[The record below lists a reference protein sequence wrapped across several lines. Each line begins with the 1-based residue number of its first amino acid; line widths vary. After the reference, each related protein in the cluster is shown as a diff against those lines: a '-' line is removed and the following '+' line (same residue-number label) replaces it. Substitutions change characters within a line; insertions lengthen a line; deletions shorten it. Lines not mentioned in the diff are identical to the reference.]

1 MKIVYFY
8 QLFSTPKGAWGT
20 RVYEFTRQWVEQG
33 HEVTVV
39 SSIYSKSD
47 LKATKL
53 IEDQYFDGIH
63 VKVLNVLLD
72 NKQSFYKRIWSFLK
86 YSLLSSYYALT
97 LKADIVIAS
106 SGPLTVGIPGLIA
119 RYIRGRKLVFEVR
132 DLWPSGAIEFGFI
145 KNPLLKK
152 MCYWFEK
159 QCYSAA
165 SYIVT
170 LSPGMTQDII
180 KRVGVNV
187 NKIDDV
193 TNAANIQLF
202 STPAPFPNS
211 VVEPYQ
217 YAIHTGNIGMVNN
230 AYWLYNAA
238 KALKDMGRSDIVILM
253 IGEGQQREELEEK
266 AKTEGVTNFICL
278 GLMPKKDLIGYLQ
291 KSLVSISSTRES
303 LVLDTCSPNKFYES
317 LAAGVPIIQNTR
329 GWIKEFMVEHEVGF
343 TLDPN
348 DPKELAETL
357 IWMKDNPGQVQH
369 MGTNALNVATRFF
382 DKDYLADKM
391 LKILEEVHASK

>member
-20 RVYEFTRQWVEQG
+20 RVYEFTRKWVEQG

-53 IEDQYFDGIH
+53 IEDQYFDGVH

-72 NKQSFYKRIWSFLK
+72 NKQSFYERVWSFLK
-86 YSLLSSYYALT
+86 YSFLSSYYALT
-97 LKADIVIAS
+97 LKADVVIAS

-152 MCYWFEK
+152 MCYWFEG
-159 QCYSAA
+159 QCYKAA

-170 LSPGMTQDII
+170 LSPGMTQDIV
-180 KRVGVNV
+180 RRYDVD
-187 NKIDDV
+187 KIDDV

-217 YAIHTGNIGMVNN
+217 YAIYTGNIGMVNN
-230 AYWLYNAA
+230 SYWLYEAA
-238 KALKDMGRSDIVILM
+238 KVLKDMGRPDIVILL

-266 AKTEGVTNFICL
+266 AKQEGITNFIRL
-278 GLMPKKDLIGYLQ
+278 DLMPKKDLVGYLQ
-291 KSLVSISSTRES
+291 KAFVSLVAFKGSP
-303 LVLDTCSPNKFYES
+303 VLDTCSPNKFFES
-317 LAAGVPIIQNTR
+317 LAAGIPVIQNTQ
-329 GWIKEFMVEHEVGF
+329 GWMKDFLVEHNVGF
-343 TLDPN
+343 TLNPN
-348 DPKELAETL
+348 DPEELAKTL
-357 IWMKDNPGQVQH
+357 IWMKDNPNEVQY
-369 MGTNALNVATRFF
+369 MGVNASDVATRFF
-382 DKDYLADKM
+382 DKDFLADKM
-391 LKILEEVHASK
+391 LGILEEVYQSK

>member
-20 RVYEFTRQWVEQG
+20 RVYEFTRKWVEQG

-53 IEDQYFDGIH
+53 IEDQYFDGVH

-72 NKQSFYKRIWSFLK
+72 NKQSFYERVWSFLK
-86 YSLLSSYYALT
+86 YGFLSSYYALT

-152 MCYWFEK
+152 MCYWFEG
-159 QCYSAA
+159 QCYKAA

-170 LSPGMTQDII
+170 LSPGMTQDIV
-180 KRVGVNV
+180 RRYDVD
-187 NKIDDV
+187 KIDDV

-217 YAIHTGNIGMVNN
+217 YAIYTGNIGMVNN
-230 AYWLYNAA
+230 SYWLYEAA
-238 KALKDMGRSDIVILM
+238 KVLKDMGRPDIVILL

-266 AKTEGVTNFICL
+266 AKQEGITNFIRL
-278 GLMPKKDLIGYLQ
+278 DLMPKKDLVGYLQ
-291 KSLVSISSTRES
+291 KAFVSLVAFKGSP
-303 LVLDTCSPNKFYES
+303 VLDTCSPNKFFES
-317 LAAGVPIIQNTR
+317 LAAGIPVIQNTQ
-329 GWIKEFMVEHEVGF
+329 GWMKDFLVEHNVGF
-343 TLDPN
+343 TLNPN
-348 DPKELAETL
+348 DPEELAKTL
-357 IWMKDNPGQVQH
+357 IWMKDNPNEVQY
-369 MGTNALNVATRFF
+369 MGVNASDVATRFF
-382 DKDYLADKM
+382 DKDFLADKM
-391 LKILEEVHASK
+391 LGILEEVYQSK